1 MEIKLEKGQQI
12 PDEVYYALI
21 ARANKRK
28 RNPLFAP
35 TAATRRTACRY
46 TEICEFL
53 SSYVKLGITL
63 QTKCVIKAN
72 PKAAEAQIFE
82 LENEY
87 RYFSNRLNYALYK
100 KGSKR
105 APQLNTL
112 LMLPTL
118 EGRGFSPYGDKTLHY
133 HVAVGN
139 LPVGLDLLNFNKLV
153 RQLWAGTR
161 FGIDDVVITSA
172 DDEWV
177 GYITK
182 ELSYGNVE
190 CIDWPNASIPYEALD
205 IRSQ

>member
-1 MEIKLEKGQQI
+1 MDITLEKGQHI
-12 PDEVYYALI
+12 PDDMFYALI

-35 TAATRRTACRY
+35 TAATMRAAYRY
-46 TEICEFL
+46 AEICEFL
-53 SSYVKLGITL
+53 SPHVKLGITL
-63 QTKCVIKAN
+63 QTKCVIKTN

-82 LENEY
+82 IENEY

-118 EGRGFSPYGDKTLHY
+118 EGRGFSPYGDRTLHY

-139 LPVGLDLLNFNKLV
+139 LPAGLDVLKFRNLV
-153 RQLWAGTR
+153 RDLWTKTKVGT
-161 FGIDDVVITSA
+161 DDVQVAPA
-172 DDEWV
+172 DDEWTT
-177 GYITK
+177 YITK
-182 ELSYGNVE
+182 ELSCGNVE
-190 CIDWPNASIPYEALD
+190 CIDWPNASVPYEALN
-205 IRSQ
+205 IRS